1 MYICINSRDLRGSRL
16 HLGEGRSHHRPP
28 AVGPYGC
35 LAEDLHNTGE
45 TASDERL
52 ARAKGSHDIQRASG
66 QRRYGA
72 AAASSAL
79 SRRFK

>member
-1 MYICINSRDLRGSRL
+1 MS
-16 HLGEGRSHHRPP
+16 

-52 ARAKGSHDIQRASG
+52 ARAKGSHDVQRSSG

-72 AAASSAL
+72 ARRKL
-79 SRRFK
+79 SFV